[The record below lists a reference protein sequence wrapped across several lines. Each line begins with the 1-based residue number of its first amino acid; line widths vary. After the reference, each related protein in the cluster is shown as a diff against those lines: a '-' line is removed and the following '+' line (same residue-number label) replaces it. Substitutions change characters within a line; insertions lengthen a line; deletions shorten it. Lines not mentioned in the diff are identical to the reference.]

1 MNGMISNLSE
11 IAYLRRY
18 TLASGKETG
27 VEVIECDN
35 GKIRFTLNVSCAL
48 DVMQLWHCGTNV
60 SFISKNGFSVKHT
73 DFPSRF
79 EGGMLYTCG
88 LDNIGG
94 RVGYETHGTFHE
106 KYSTVTRTECSE
118 DGICVEGYIRDTE
131 LFGKNLLVKRRIYT
145 EIGSESVTLE
155 DTIVNEG
162 ARVENYCVLYHVNV
176 GYPMIDDGARIEADV
191 KFCEPRTE
199 YADNCLAT
207 AFVTEAPLPCREE
220 TCYYLT
226 LAEKRVSV
234 VNEKLGKK
242 FTLSYS
248 GDDLTNFIEWKSM
261 AIGDYALGLEPCT
274 SLLDDKFSYKAIP
287 IGEKRVNSLTLT
299 VNAV

>member
-18 TLASGKETG
+18 TYSAGRESG

-35 GKIRFTLNVSCAL
+35 GKIRFLLNVSCAL
-48 DVMQLWHCGTNV
+48 DIIQLWHGGTNV

-73 DFPSRF
+73 AFPSRF

-88 LDNIGG
+88 LDSIGG
-94 RVGYETHGTFHE
+94 REGYETHGTFHE
-106 KYSTVTRTECSE
+106 KYATVTRAECTE
-118 DGICVEGYIRDTE
+118 DAICVEGYIRDTE
-131 LFGKNLLVKRRIYT
+131 LFGKNLVIKRKIYT

-155 DTIVNEG
+155 DTVINEG
-162 ARVENYCVLYHVNV
+162 ARVENYCVLYHVNL
-176 GYPMIDDGARIEADV
+176 GYPMIDEGARIEADV
-191 KFCEPRTE
+191 KFCEPRTA
-199 YADNCLAT
+199 YADSCLST
-207 AFVTEAPLPCREE
+207 AFLIEAPLPCREE

-226 LAEKRVSV
+226 LSEKRVGV

-242 FTLSYS
+242 FTLTFD
-248 GDDLTNFIEWKSM
+248 GEDLTDFIEWKSM
-261 AIGDYALGLEPCT
+261 AIGDFALGLEPCT

-287 IGEKRVNSLTLT
+287 IGEKRVNTLTLT
-299 VNAV
+299 VNNI